1 MTTDERLAEEVR
13 LVYRHLY
20 WATKH
25 VANIYNAVKPESKP
39 VIDFDPMQLS
49 LFGQTDMEECGHGE

>member
-1 MTTDERLAEEVR
+1 MNIDERLAEEGR

-25 VANIYNAVKPESKP
+25 LANIYNAVKPEDRP
-39 VIDFDPMQLS
+39 ALEADPRQLS
-49 LFGQTDMEECGHGE
+49 LFGNESEEGL

>member
-1 MTTDERLAEEVR
+1 MNIDDRLAEEVR

-25 VANIYNAVKPESKP
+25 LANIYNAVKPEDRP
-39 VIDFDPMQLS
+39 ALEVDPRQLS
-49 LFGQTDMEECGHGE
+49 LFGNESEEGL

>member
-1 MTTDERLAEEVR
+1 MSNEYTAEEIR

-25 VANIYNAVKPESKP
+25 LANIYNAIKPEEKP
-39 VIDFDPMQLS
+39 IINFDPNQLS
-49 LFGQTDMEECGHGE
+49 LFATIGEKEVEDEQ

>member
-1 MTTDERLAEEVR
+1 METNEHIAEETR

-25 VANIYNAVKPESKP
+25 LANIYNAIKPEEKP
-39 VIDFDPMQLS
+39 AVEFDPRQLS
-49 LFGQTDMEECGHGE
+49 LFGIEGESEVEDER